1 MTADADQFRQS
12 MDDALDTLRELR
24 ANRPSAEELV
34 RIRGE
39 ATAADGLIAVVASP
53 GGRVESI
60 TVAPQVLRQG
70 SGYLA
75 EQLTIAVNAALDDL
89 QARTVAEAPDTPSP
103 AVLLD
108 RLADVQQQSVHQM
121 QSFLS
126 ALTSAQAR
134 TARPAG

>member
-1 MTADADQFRQS
+1 MTADADKFRQS
-12 MDDALDTLRELR
+12 MDDAMSALCQLR
-24 ANRPSAEELV
+24 ANRPAAADVETC
-34 RIRGE
+34 GE
-39 ATAADGLIAVVASP
+39 ATAADGLIAVMAAP
-53 GGRVESI
+53 GGRIESI
-60 TVAPQVLRQG
+60 TVAPQALRQG

-89 QARTVAEAPDTPSP
+89 QARTLAEAPDAPNP

-108 RLADVQQQSVHQM
+108 RLEEVQQQSVHQM

-126 ALTSAQAR
+126 ALTAAQAR

>member
-60 TVAPQVLRQG
+60 TVAPQVLR
-70 SGYLA
+70 
-75 EQLTIAVNAALDDL
+75 NALKRAGLVDKKGRPTAPPKD
-89 QARTVAEAPDTPSP
+89 EA
-103 AVLLD
+103 
-108 RLADVQQQSVHQM
+108 
-121 QSFLS
+121 
-126 ALTSAQAR
+126 
-134 TARPAG
+134 

>member
-12 MDDALDTLRELR
+12 MDDALNTLRELR
-24 ANRPSAEELV
+24 ATRPAAEAVET
-34 RIRGE
+34 RGE
-39 ATAADGLIAVVASP
+39 ANAADGLIAVVAAP
-53 GGRVESI
+53 GGRIESI

-75 EQLTIAVNAALDDL
+75 EQMTLAVNAALEDL
-89 QARTVAEAPDTPSP
+89 QARTVAEAPDAPNP
-103 AVLLD
+103 AALLE
-108 RLADVQQQSVHQM
+108 RLEDVQQQSARQM

-126 ALTSAQAR
+126 ALISAQAR

>member
-12 MDDALDTLRELR
+12 IDDALNTLRELR
-24 ANRPSAEELV
+24 ATRPVAEAVET
-34 RIRGE
+34 RGE
-39 ATAADGLIAVVASP
+39 ANAADGLIAVVAAP
-53 GGRVESI
+53 GGRIESI

-75 EQLTIAVNAALDDL
+75 EQMTIAVNAALEDL
-89 QARTVAEAPDTPSP
+89 QARTVAEAPDAPNP
-103 AVLLD
+103 AVLLE
-108 RLADVQQQSVHQM
+108 RLEDVQQQSVHRM

>member
-12 MDDALDTLRELR
+12 MDDALNTLRELR
-24 ANRPSAEELV
+24 ANRPAASDVEAS
-34 RIRGE
+34 GE
-39 ATAADGLIAVVASP
+39 ATAGDGLIAVVAAP
-53 GGRVESI
+53 GGRIQSI

-70 SGYLA
+70 SDYLA

-89 QARTVAEAPDTPSP
+89 QARTVADAPDPPGP